1 MKFLL
6 LKSTKDL
13 AKTSKALEMK
23 ILILHVWD
31 TILDLA
37 VSNSITIPS
46 LELYVNMK
54 GLVGQV

>member
-13 AKTSKALEMK
+13 AKTSKALAMK
-23 ILILHVWD
+23 ILILHVGD